1 MPIPPPNLLLQLDG
15 LSHIVSSARLG
26 VAVDFDGTISKI
38 VAEPDAAAIWPE
50 SATALSHLAS
60 RLPLVSVVTGR
71 AVSDVVERVGLD
83 KIVYVGN
90 HGAEYFFDGN
100 LDVVQGSNEGRDALL
115 AAFGYLRARAGS
127 AGVIWEDKGIS
138 ASVHYRTARDGEA
151 ARTALAAALAS
162 APGVDRLEVFWGKM
176 LLELRAPTGLTKGY
190 ALRRLVR
197 DWDLD
202 AIVFIGDDTTDG
214 DALSALKEMVSE
226 GQVSG
231 VGVAV
236 RAEDTPEALLAAAD
250 YTLDGVSEVGA
261 FLTWLH
267 GAVP

>member
-1 MPIPPPNLLLQLDG
+1 MPVPPPNLLLQLDG
-15 LSHIVSSARLG
+15 LSHIVSSSRLG

-50 SATALSHLAS
+50 SAAALSHLAG

-71 AVSDVVERVGLD
+71 AVSDVMDRVGLD

-90 HGAEYFFDGN
+90 HGAEYFFDGR
-100 LDVVQGSNEGRDALL
+100 LDVVPSSSEGRDALL
-115 AAFGYLRARAGS
+115 AAFEYLRTHADS
-127 AGVIWEDKGIS
+127 PGVIWEDKGIS
-138 ASVHYRTARDGEA
+138 ASVHYRTARDRKA
-151 ARTALAAALAS
+151 ARSTLEAALAS
-162 APGVDRLEVFWGKM
+162 APGVERLEVFWGKM

-197 DWDLD
+197 EWDLD
-202 AIVFIGDDTTDG
+202 AVVFIGDDTTDG

-226 GQVSG
+226 GRVSG

-236 RAEDTPEALLAAAD
+236 LGEDTPEALLAAAD
-250 YTLDGVSEVGA
+250 YTLNGVSEVGD
-261 FLTWLH
+261 FLTWLDE
-267 GAVP
+267 AVP